1 MRRDIHILV
10 EALTRDLFSGT
21 PAFQLAGAEGH
32 GRLLSALGQPRWP
45 QHRTA
50 QQKAA
55 ALHYSLNKNHPYVD
69 GNKRLAITAMEW
81 FLWQNNIAVFASN
94 NELVD
99 FPLRVASNELSR
111 EGSTRWVKARSVRFS
126 WNEDQFLRWF
136 KSLSAEEAVPVR
148 TAIERNDPG
157 VFGQTVTDTTQAL
170 LREARKALADLERQA
185 TLRSP

>member
-1 MRRDIHILV
+1 
-10 EALTRDLFSGT
+10 
-21 PAFQLAGAEGH
+21 
-32 GRLLSALGQPRWP
+32 
-45 QHRTA
+45 
-50 QQKAA
+50 
-55 ALHYSLNKNHPYVD
+55 
-69 GNKRLAITAMEW
+69 MEW